1 MQVRG
6 KLAMG
11 AAAVVLLASQLLAG
25 SATAAAAPVT
35 APAPAQAAPSV
46 AAGTTAWTPQIY
58 PLFSGEWVQRDV
70 SSADRNAWLAGCA
83 WADGIA
89 CVSVGQGDGK
99 HSVFHLFKCDTRS
112 LSNFIDALAVLNNQT
127 GGAQVHFW
135 GPRYQ
140 VNIPANDTIT
150 TVPDYMTYDFDRL
163 DIC

>member
-1 MQVRG
+1 MRLSRIR
-6 KLAMG
+6 KRAAAMVVTMI
-11 AAAVVLLASQLLAG
+11 AAVVLPLAAQ
-25 SATAAAAPVT
+25 
-35 APAPAQAAPSV
+35 APAQAAPNV
-46 AAGTTAWTPQIY
+46 AAGPTAWTPEIY
-58 PLFSGEWVQRDV
+58 PLFSGEWVQRNV
-70 SSADRNAWLAGCA
+70 SSADRNAALALCA

-140 VNIPANDTIT
+140 AYIPANNTIT
-150 TVPDYMTYDFDRL
+150 TVPDYATYDFNRL